1 MLSRLWTLLLH
12 VLVLLL
18 HGHSNILDIVFHVNT
33 CYTWHCHFIFLYH
46 CYTDTITLNT
56 IISWL
61 CTTSTWTCCYT
72 GCRYTDTLYTVISY
86 HRYMDSPAYMF
97 WLFLSSYCMHHC
109 SCYNIY
115 RYMNIHVLLWHEY
128 LIQYMTVSCIPNFGI
143 IFLLLDILA
152 VDMRCVKLSPTSFV
166 FHFPLSF
173 LIIST

>member
-61 CTTSTWTCCYT
+61 CNTSTWTRCYI
-72 GCRYTDTLYTVISY
+72 GMSL
-86 HRYMDSPAYMF
+86 HRYSVHSYF
-97 WLFLSSYCMHHC
+97 ISSLHGFTC
-109 SCYNIY
+109 
-115 RYMNIHVLLWHEY
+115 IHVLIVPVFILRASLFLLQYLSLHEY
-128 LIQYMTVSCIPNFGI
+128 SCIIVTWVFNTVHDC
-143 IFLLLDILA
+143 FLY
-152 VDMRCVKLSPTSFV
+152 S
-166 FHFPLSF
+166 
-173 LIIST
+173 